1 MDNNSQP
8 NVPFIVHEGIVASME
23 RTIRRLWVLCVVMF
37 LSLVISNALW
47 ICYESQFEGVVTTQS
62 VTQDVTQ
69 DSNDGGSNVFVGGDY
84 GEAESEENS
93 GNY

>member
-1 MDNNSQP
+1 MDP
-8 NVPFIVHEGIVASME
+8 LRGH
-23 RTIRRLWVLCVVMF
+23 VLKLGNIKCFVDY
-37 LSLVISNALW
+37 
-47 ICYESQFEGVVTTQS
+47 YESQFEDMVTTQS